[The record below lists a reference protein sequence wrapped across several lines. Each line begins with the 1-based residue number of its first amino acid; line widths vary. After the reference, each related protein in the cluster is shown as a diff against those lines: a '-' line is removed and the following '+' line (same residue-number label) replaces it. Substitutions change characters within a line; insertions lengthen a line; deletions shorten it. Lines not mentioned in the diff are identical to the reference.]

1 MALELRWISAPSLDA
16 ELANDRD
23 RLATEIGAT
32 VTEWP
37 PDGGEWDR
45 DAMRF
50 FRQAID
56 DPSFDRLW
64 GPAYVVDDG
73 RLVASAGFLG
83 PPDDGGE
90 VEVGFS
96 VCRCERQRGVGA
108 ATVALLCELA
118 SQKGC
123 RSIRARTTMENT
135 PAVATLQHNAFRL
148 VELFSSSGDHRRVLY
163 RRRLP

>member
-1 MALELRWISAPSLDA
+1 MALELRWISAPSLEA

-23 RLATEIGAT
+23 RLASEIVAT

-45 DAMRF
+45 DAMWF

-56 DPSFDRLW
+56 DPSFDPQW

-83 PPDDGGE
+83 PPDGGGE

-96 VCRCERQRGVGA
+96 VCRCERRRGVGA
-108 ATVALLCELA
+108 AAVALLCEIA
-118 SQKGC
+118 ARKGC
-123 RSIRARTTMENT
+123 RSIRAHTTVENT
-135 PAVATLQHNAFRL
+135 PAVATLQRNAFRL
-148 VELFSSSGDHRRVLY
+148 VERFSVSGNDRRVLF